1 MVKRKALG
9 TGLEALLTKKPAQ
22 KTVEAMPSSETDID
36 SQIRSIPVEKI
47 SRNINQP
54 RKYFSQTDLESMAQ
68 SIKELGQFTPIIVR
82 KTSDD
87 TYELVAGER
96 RWRAIQLLQYDN
108 IDAVV
113 MNIDEKDSA
122 CLLYTSPSP
131 RD

>member
-54 RKYFSQTDLESMAQ
+54 RKYFRMWN
-68 SIKELGQFTPIIVR
+68 IIEY
-82 KTSDD
+82 KFKS
-87 TYELVAGER
+87 
-96 RWRAIQLLQYDN
+96 WI
-108 IDAVV
+108 
-113 MNIDEKDSA
+113 
-122 CLLYTSPSP
+122 
-131 RD
+131 